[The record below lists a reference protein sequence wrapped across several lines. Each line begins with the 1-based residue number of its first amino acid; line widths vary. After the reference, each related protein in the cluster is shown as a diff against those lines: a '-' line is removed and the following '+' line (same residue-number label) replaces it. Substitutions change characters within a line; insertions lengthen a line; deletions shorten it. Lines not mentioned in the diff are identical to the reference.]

1 MSAAMAAVTLPG
13 FLLLARPV
21 GETIYAVTLAITCLV
36 VEPGVDCNTVSA
48 EAGADYIYQ
57 EIEAE

>member
-1 MSAAMAAVTLPG
+1 MAAVTLPG